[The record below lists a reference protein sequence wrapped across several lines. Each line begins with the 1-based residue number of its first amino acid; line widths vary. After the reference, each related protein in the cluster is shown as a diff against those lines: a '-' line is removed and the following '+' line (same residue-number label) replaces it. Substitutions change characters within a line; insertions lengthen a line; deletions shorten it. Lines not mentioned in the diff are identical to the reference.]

1 MSESNTEN
9 KTNQGKFDLSGVFDV
24 QQDYITDL
32 SGSYPNVNNAP
43 LVAKQV
49 LKLQDKIQDVTKS
62 YKDANTS
69 ANNVLTEQNN
79 MMDIVSDEQKRLN
92 EKKFLIDQAE
102 MEQRRKVTLTNSN
115 RLRNAEYTKIILVF
129 VFMVIVHIVL
139 LLISK
144 HAFDG
149 EVPEG
154 VSSFLVLLHIIN
166 LSICLS
172 IATYIYFNIQSRSQI
187 HFDQLELPPPDL
199 SGAATS
205 APAISNYN
213 NLFKDL
219 NVCTDA
225 NCCGTDTKWNSTSKA
240 CESSS
245 SSDSNDNVIEGYS
258 SLLANPSFIS
268 SSTTVDTKD
277 TKEDSVVPFDATT
290 ATDEEIRA
298 KVDKDVAESMS
309 KFTDMTANVGD
320 DAESS
325 ANEAIAAGAE
335 ISKNMGSSMGSSIS
349 NSLEK
354 LNSNVKCNFS
364 TMEDAHPNMNKVT
377 RSNYKPEDS
386 NVLLPLKPTIK
397 DTETS
402 LLLNRDL
409 DTSNIQGGTLDS
421 NTFSTYP

>member
-219 NVCTDA
+219 GVCVGDS
-225 NCCGTDTKWNSTSKA
+225 CCGSETKWNSTTKT
-240 CESSS
+240 CESSEPE
-245 SSDSNDNVIEGYS
+245 NNVIEGYS
-258 SLLANPSFIS
+258 SLLVNPSFIS
-268 SSTTVDTKD
+268 GKKSVDAD
-277 TKEDSVVPFDATT
+277 TYTDDMVVPFDATT
-290 ATDEEIRA
+290 ATDAEITA
-298 KVDKDVAESMS
+298 KVEQDVAKSMS
-309 KFTDMTANVGD
+309 AMTELTANVGS
-320 DAESS
+320 DAEDA
-325 ANEAIAAGAE
+325 ANEAIATGAE
-335 ISKNMGSSMGSSIS
+335 VSKNLSSDMGSSLSD
-349 NSLEK
+349 SL
-354 LNSNVKCNFS
+354 NAIQTSVKCNFD
-364 TMEDAHPNMNKVT
+364 TMENAYPNMRKANRIT
-377 RSNYKPEDS
+377 YKPSDS
-386 NVLLPLKPTIK
+386 NVLLP
-397 DTETS
+397 
-402 LLLNRDL
+402 
-409 DTSNIQGGTLDS
+409 S
-421 NTFSTYP
+421 NTNLENSPYKIKGGNMRSNLFTEYP